1 MQILNVQMC
10 KYADVQIDKYQCRVI
25 LLISTSTKKALSYNK
40 MAFVL
45 IQNRNRFLFAGD
57 RILNVIVKNDLFFK

>member
-1 MQILNVQMC
+1 
-10 KYADVQIDKYQCRVI
+10 
-25 LLISTSTKKALSYNK
+25 